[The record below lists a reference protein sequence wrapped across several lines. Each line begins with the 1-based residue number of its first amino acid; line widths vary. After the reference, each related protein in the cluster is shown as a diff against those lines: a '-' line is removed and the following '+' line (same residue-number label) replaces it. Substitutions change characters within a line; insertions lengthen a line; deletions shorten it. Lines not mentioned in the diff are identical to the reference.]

1 MFKLFCPNCNGFFRR
16 PYEIRHAD
24 AHSTDETCKWCGCGL
39 ISTGVAFSEDYR
51 SPLEP
56 LVTTFHA
63 ENADLA
69 IALGSS
75 LCVQSSSM
83 YPLQVVGKGNL
94 VVVNAQHTPVDYLTN
109 VRIFG
114 KTDLFFELLMQEL
127 GITQFDRQTDV
138 LVTLRKKFKTK
149 GLRYK

>member
-1 MFKLFCPNCNGFFRR
+1 VFTVFCPNCKGFYRR
-16 PYEIRHAD
+16 PYEIDDGEGHQ
-24 AHSTDETCKWCGCGL
+24 TDETCKWCGCGL
-39 ISTGVAFSEDYR
+39 IGTGVAFSEDYR
-51 SPLEP
+51 SALEP
-56 LVTTFHA
+56 VVTKFHA
-63 ENADLA
+63 ESADLA

-83 YPLQVVGKGNL
+83 YPIEVVGKGNL

-127 GITQFDRQTDV
+127 GIRKFDRETDV
-138 LVTLRKKFKTK
+138 LARLKNKFKVK
-149 GLRYK
+149 GLRYE